1 MLFQF
6 ETCMKQ
12 YLWNEETDRTKL
24 VVNRFSDKM
33 VLKSAQGG
41 FDEQKSDHDSLISS
55 SCYGYHSLCPCST
68 LEGERWLGHGLGVPE
83 IVQNPALSRSSVFIL
98 FLQGVIGISLTIAS
112 CWR

>member
-1 MLFQF
+1 
-6 ETCMKQ
+6 MKQ
-12 YLWNEETDRTKL
+12 CPWNEETDSTKL
-24 VVNRFSDKM
+24 AVQLISDRM

-41 FDEQKSDHDSLISS
+41 FDEQKGDHGSVISS
-55 SCYGYHSLCPCST
+55 SCYGYHFLCHCSS

-98 FLQGVIGISLTIAS
+98 FLQGVTGISLTIAS

>member
-24 VVNRFSDKM
+24 VVNRISDRM

-55 SCYGYHSLCPCST
+55 SCYGYHFLCPCSS
-68 LEGERWLGHGLGVPE
+68 LEGEQWLGHGLTVPE
-83 IVQNPALSRSSVFIL
+83 NVRDPAVSRSRVFML
-98 FLQGVIGISLTIAS
+98 FLQDLIGIILIIAL